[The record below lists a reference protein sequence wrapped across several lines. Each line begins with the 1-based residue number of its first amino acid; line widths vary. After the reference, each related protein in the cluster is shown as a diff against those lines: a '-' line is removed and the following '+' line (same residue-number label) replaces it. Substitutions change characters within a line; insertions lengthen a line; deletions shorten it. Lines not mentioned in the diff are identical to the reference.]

1 MIENAEMDLFVRAE
15 EKFRT
20 PNVSARQILNSCVD
34 YSTEKKLKKT
44 KELQIPYDLRNYIV
58 ENDKAYESGKTSE
71 VKYGVLEDINVL
83 YVVHDNILY
92 LYSFLSSYK
101 NMLPLNE
108 NVLFVRCLKPK
119 PAIFKKK
126 ILTIVLVVTQ
136 TKLFFFCVKEGEDG
150 FFEVKIEHTF
160 TETVKDIKVNDDSRI
175 FAITKYDVVEI
186 KYDMYGCTSHNPD
199 VNFFEYFMPIFFI
212 RRKISPIIDFD
223 ARNNFLVTL
232 TRNEIVVYTL
242 KKFKKINV
250 ILTCRT
256 YQNIGIV
263 EEDGTNVVINNKLMN
278 TNVLICAVAC
288 NGERD
293 YYDSTR
299 LLFSRG
305 CPLNTKDTDKFE
317 LRGTNFVV
325 HSGDK
330 NVLVTLND
338 DQLYNFDKKRAAE
351 NYEISGSGRLF
362 CGKRMF
368 LVSDTVTVYEQLKG
382 PDYLLNS
389 KNTYRA
395 ARSYGPIVNLFY
407 LLIKAENKDTSTF
420 DYTFSKIDKDFV
432 YLAVVHIIQ
441 HFYRLPVQKIYL
453 LDLDI
458 AIRKLRNI
466 SEYDAFVK
474 KVIGCLN
481 FVKIAVDYQCNYIMD
496 MSVRDLLLNKCSEK
510 RKKSL
515 ESINLLLLK
524 NKCADFLSL
533 NDLFYNSALNMIK
546 RGSREALARAVDD
559 LLNCDIEQGVFQRI
573 LDAKYY
579 LGAIKL
585 LRKMKL
591 SYEER
596 VQLLC
601 KSLLCQSAL
610 LEALDDPREDF
621 VFAVF
626 DAFLRNKSRFN
637 DCLCCDEKCEDI
649 NIISLSSPF
658 LESFLKEKF
667 YESDNKEEFDLYWK
681 FFIYKKRQS
690 EGVKCIT
697 TLIDIKQLT
706 LEQKI
711 EYLTIISAFDQSNKT
726 KLQIA
731 KLQSEIANRMK
742 TTMDMLLDAQTL
754 FNDYAYPNGYYD
766 IALKLLDL
774 CDCDK
779 EVIFDVMLKYL
790 KGPASEIE
798 GKLAKL
804 HLKGSCHNISVI
816 LTIFMNKK
824 INDELNVCNML
835 NNLSYNKDK
844 IIETIRREL
853 KYNVSPDV
861 KKYLT
866 KCVRNT
872 YGMNENEMNY

>member
-1 MIENAEMDLFVRAE
+1 MIENTEMDLFVKAE
-15 EKFRT
+15 EKFKT
-20 PNVSARQILNSCVD
+20 PSVSVRQILNSCSD
-34 YSTEKKLKKT
+34 YSTEKKLKKAR
-44 KELQIPYDLRNYIV
+44 ELQIPYDLRNYIV
-58 ENDKAYESGKTSE
+58 ENDKAYESGKTNGIR
-71 VKYGVLEDINVL
+71 YGVLEEINTL
-83 YVVHDNILY
+83 YVIHDNTLY

-101 NMLPLNE
+101 NVLPFSE

-119 PAIFKKK
+119 ASIFQKK
-126 ILTIVLVVTQ
+126 ILTIILVVTQ

-160 TETVKDIKVNDDSRI
+160 TEALKDIKVNDDSRI
-175 FAITKYDVVEI
+175 FAITKYDVMEV

-199 VNFFEYFMPIFFI
+199 VNFFEYFMPILFL
-212 RRKISPIIDFD
+212 RRKISPIVDFD
-223 ARNNFLVTL
+223 VKNNFLVTL
-232 TRNEIVVYTL
+232 TRNEIVVYAL
-242 KKFKKINV
+242 SKFKKINV

-256 YQNIGIV
+256 YQKIGIV
-263 EEDGTNVVINNKLMN
+263 EEDGTNVVVNNKLMS
-278 TNVLICAVAC
+278 TNVLICAVGC

-299 LLFSRG
+299 LLFSRE
-305 CPLNTKDTDKFE
+305 CPLKTKDTDRFE
-317 LRGTNFVV
+317 VQGTNFVV
-325 HSGDK
+325 HSSDK
-330 NVLVTLND
+330 NVLVVLND

-351 NYEISGSGRLF
+351 NYEITGNGRLF

-368 LVSDTVTVYEQLKG
+368 LVSDTVIVYEHLKG
-382 PDYLLNS
+382 PEYLLS
-389 KNTYRA
+389 TKNTYRA
-395 ARSYGPIVNLFY
+395 ARNYGQIVSLFY
-407 LLIKAENKDTSTF
+407 LLIKADNRDTNSF
-420 DYTFSKIDKDFV
+420 DCSFSQIDRNFV

-441 HFYRLPVQKIYL
+441 HFYRLPIRKIYL
-453 LDLDI
+453 IDLDV

-466 SEYDAFVK
+466 NEYDAFVK

-481 FVKIAVDYQCNYIMD
+481 FVKIAVDYQCTYIMD
-496 MSVRDLLLNKCSEK
+496 MSVRDLLLNKYAEK

-533 NDLFYNSALNMIK
+533 NDLFYNSALNLIK

-559 LLNCDIEQGVFQRI
+559 LLNCDVEHSIFQRI

-579 LGAIKL
+579 LGAVKL
-585 LRKMKL
+585 LKKMKL
-591 SYEER
+591 GYEER

-601 KSLLCQSAL
+601 KSLLCQNAL

-621 VFAVF
+621 VYAVF

-637 DCLCCDEKCEDI
+637 DCLCCDEKCDDM

-658 LESFLKEKF
+658 LESFLREKF

-681 FFIYKKRQS
+681 FLIYKKRQS
-690 EGVKCIT
+690 EGVKCIN

-706 LEQKI
+706 LEHKI
-711 EYLTIISAFDQSNKT
+711 EYLTVVSAFDQSNKT

-731 KLQSEIANRMK
+731 KLQYEIANRMK
-742 TTMDMLLDAQTL
+742 TAMDTLLDAQTL
-754 FNDYAYPNGYYD
+754 FNEYAYPNGFYD

-774 CDCDK
+774 CDCEK

-816 LTIFMNKK
+816 LTIFLSKK
-824 INDELNVCNML
+824 LSDELNVCNML
-835 NNLSYNKDK
+835 NNLNYNKDK
-844 IIETIRREL
+844 IVETIRKEL

-861 KKYLT
+861 KKYLA
-866 KCVRNT
+866 KCIRST
-872 YGMNENEMNY
+872 YGMSENEINY